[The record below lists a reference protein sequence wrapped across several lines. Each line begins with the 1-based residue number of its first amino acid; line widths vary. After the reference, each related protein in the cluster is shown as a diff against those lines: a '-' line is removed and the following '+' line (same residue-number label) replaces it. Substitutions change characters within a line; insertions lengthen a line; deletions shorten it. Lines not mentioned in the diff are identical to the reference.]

1 MSTGDIAK
9 ICLLLA
15 WAALCILSSTDRA
28 QEPQK
33 AAGQNPTLPDTP
45 AAKQLAAWL
54 EALNAKNADTQRRFL
69 TERYAASAQKEGS
82 VEGRLRDFD
91 SIYNDT
97 HGLTLLRVEKSEENA
112 ITAFAR
118 TNVPEKWL
126 RIRLKTEPQ
135 APHGITEME
144 LQPLFIDEEAEGKEK
159 LSDAEIVKRLNAYFD
174 RLAKDDAFSGAVLF
188 AKDGKVLY
196 KKAFGL
202 ASRAYNVPNR
212 TDTKFNLASMGKMFT
227 SVAIAQLVEQ
237 GKLSYTDTVGKIL
250 PDYPNKDVAAKV
262 TVHHLLT
269 HTAGIGDYFNEK
281 FMEAS
286 RTRFRQI
293 KDYFPLF
300 VDKPLEFEPGARFRY
315 SNAGFMVLGAIIEKV
330 SGENYF
336 IYVREHIFKPAGMIN
351 TDAYELDQDTP
362 NLAIGYTREEP
373 GGPVRNNTFLHVIK
387 GGPAGGSYSTVEDL
401 LRFDQALRRHRLT
414 SSAAFDLITT
424 GKVDAFER
432 KYAYGFG
439 DARVN
444 GQRIVGHSGGFPG
457 ISTQLDMYL
466 DSGYTVVVMCNDDD
480 GAQRVAEKTR
490 NMLTRTSVTAQK

>member
-1 MSTGDIAK
+1 
-9 ICLLLA
+9 
-15 WAALCILSSTDRA
+15 
-28 QEPQK
+28 
-33 AAGQNPTLPDTP
+33 
-45 AAKQLAAWL
+45 
-54 EALNAKNADTQRRFL
+54 
-69 TERYAASAQKEGS
+69 
-82 VEGRLRDFD
+82 
-91 SIYNDT
+91 
-97 HGLTLLRVEKSEENA
+97 
-112 ITAFAR
+112 
-118 TNVPEKWL
+118 
-126 RIRLKTEPQ
+126 
-135 APHGITEME
+135 
-144 LQPLFIDEEAEGKEK
+144 
-159 LSDAEIVKRLNAYFD
+159 LSDAEIVRRLNAYLD
-174 RLAKDDAFSGAVLF
+174 RLAKEDEFSGAVLF
-188 AKDGKVLY
+188 AKEGRVLY
-196 KKAFGL
+196 KKAYGL

-250 PDYPNKDVAAKV
+250 PDYPNKEVAAKV

-269 HTAGIGDYFNEK
+269 HTSGIGDYFNEK
-281 FMEAS
+281 FMESS

-300 VDKPLEFEPGARFRY
+300 VDRPLEFEPGARFRY

-336 IYVREHIFKPAGMIN
+336 DYVRAHIFKPAGMIN

-401 LRFDQALRRHRLT
+401 LRFDQALRTHRLIA
-414 SSAAFDLITT
+414 SATFDLITT
-424 GKVDAFER
+424 GKVDAFGKR
-432 KYAYGFG
+432 YAYGFG
-439 DARVN
+439 DSRVN

-457 ISTQLDMYL
+457 INTQLDMYL
-466 DSGYTVVVMCNDDD
+466 DSGYTVAVMCNDDD

-490 NMLTRTSVTAQK
+490 NMLTRTRVTAQK